1 MRKNYLEK
9 YKMNNK
15 TELRQNWTISFAEK
29 CIPARVP
36 GDITLDLYNSGLIE
50 NPYYGLNHKKL
61 HWITDSDFKYNTV
74 FDLSDEI
81 ILEFD
86 GIDTFADIYLNG
98 KFLGHTE
105 NMFLKYTFSV
115 KGIVQKNANELS
127 VRMRSAAGIM
137 NGIDDKG
144 YFGVFNTKRLFIRKL
159 NAISGGTGL
168 RICPDTAYIK
178 MFALKA
184 YIEIELM
191 QYTIKRSITEIS
203 HFLLNLIIR
212 YCRRW
217 IFAETSSKR

>member
-1 MRKNYLEK
+1 
-9 YKMNNK
+9 MNNK

-81 ILEFD
+81 INSEEIVLEFD

-144 YFGVFNTKRLFIRKL
+144 YFGVFNTKRLFIRKAQCHFRVGL
-159 NAISGGTGL
+159 GSGYA
-168 RICPDTAYIK
+168 RIRHI
-178 MFALKA
+178 
-184 YIEIELM
+184 
-191 QYTIKRSITEIS
+191 
-203 HFLLNLIIR
+203 
-212 YCRRW
+212 
-217 IFAETSSKR
+217 